1 MRVGS
6 AASPGRRLSPPWPSL
21 PDDEHLLIMNS
32 GQTVS
37 VYRFGFFYGQ
47 GRGGGRRGCLSDGWS
62 MLKYIGVWVC
72 GRLAV
77 GGGSSAF
84 SSCNLVPTSCCG
96 PVCRRRS
103 GKACRTRRYWLC
115 LRVGRQSSRAQGR
128 SGRMKSYSY
137 PICPLYLTAGG
148 MTQGYNCIR
157 NTTIYL
163 VGPATTYAYA

>member
-6 AASPGRRLSPPWPSL
+6 AASPGRRLSPPWPSP
-21 PDDEHLLIMNS
+21 PDDERLLIMNS

-77 GGGSSAF
+77 GG
-84 SSCNLVPTSCCG
+84 VPAPSV
-96 PVCRRRS
+96 PV
-103 GKACRTRRYWLC
+103 TW
-115 LRVGRQSSRAQGR
+115 
-128 SGRMKSYSY
+128 
-137 PICPLYLTAGG
+137 CPLAVVVPSAGG
-148 MTQGYNCIR
+148 AVVRLVVPVGIGY
-157 NTTIYL
+157 
-163 VGPATTYAYA
+163 VSG